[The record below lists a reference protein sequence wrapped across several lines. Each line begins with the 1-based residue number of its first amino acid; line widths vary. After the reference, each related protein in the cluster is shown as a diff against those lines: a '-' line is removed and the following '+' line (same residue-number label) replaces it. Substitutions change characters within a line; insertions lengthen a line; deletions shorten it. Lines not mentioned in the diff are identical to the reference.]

1 MTNTTTIEQA
11 TQMLKDRIA
20 RFKRDH
26 AYIWERPS
34 KLDVEKPKETMAREQ
49 SPAEQMKKDMGF

>member
-1 MTNTTTIEQA
+1 MTEREQI

-26 AYIWERPS
+26 AYIWETPS
-34 KLDVEKPKETMAREQ
+34 RLNSEQTSKQLEREL
-49 SPAEQMKKDMGF
+49 SPAEQIKKDMGF

>member
-1 MTNTTTIEQA
+1 MTELEQI

-26 AYIWERPS
+26 AYIWDSPSRLNSEQTSKHVERE
-34 KLDVEKPKETMAREQ
+34 L